1 MCAKVQKR
9 IRKSCPSSPKIKLFV
24 VMQAAGPRVTL
35 GKNNSKGVNAL
46 QSGLAKR
53 TLLIKKSRKKSLELR
68 SFQIFVINLR

>member
-1 MCAKVQKR
+1 
-9 IRKSCPSSPKIKLFV
+9 
-24 VMQAAGPRVTL
+24 MQAAGPRVTV